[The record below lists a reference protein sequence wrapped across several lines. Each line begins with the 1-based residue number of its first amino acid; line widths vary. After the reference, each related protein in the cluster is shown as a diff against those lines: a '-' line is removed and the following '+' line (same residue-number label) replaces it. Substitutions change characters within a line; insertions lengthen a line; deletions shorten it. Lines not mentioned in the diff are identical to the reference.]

1 MKPHND
7 YASLVWDGCS
17 DVLEK
22 SLNSL
27 HRRAVKL
34 IFPGATLTTDQKLK
48 KMRIMSLHKQL
59 EYTKG
64 FFINRVLNDEARIYI
79 NCIHTLLQA
88 IPTTGTLGTIKLS
101 P

>member
-17 DVLEK
+17 DVLKK

-27 HRRAVKL
+27 HRRAAKL

-48 KMRIMSLHKQL
+48 KDEDNEPTQITGIHQ
-59 EYTKG
+59 G
-64 FFINRVLNDEARIYI
+64 FV
-79 NCIHTLLQA
+79 HVQG
-88 IPTTGTLGTIKLS
+88 P
-101 P
+101 